1 MPLQSGLVNNIQS
14 LVKVLNLDKAN
25 KIKMKNIVVLV
36 SGSGTNLQRIIDTI
50 DTGEIQNAKVSLV
63 VADRE
68 CFGLERAKNHNIE
81 NILIPRGKNFS
92 SELAKVIPENTD
104 LIVLA
109 GFLSILKSEFCEN
122 WNGKII
128 NIHPALLPKFGG
140 KGMWGMNVHNAVIEA
155 KEVES
160 GATVHFVTPGIDEGE
175 AILQKS
181 FEVTAEDTPETLA
194 QKVHQIEYE
203 IFPIAINKVLGNK

>member
-1 MPLQSGLVNNIQS
+1 MPLQSGLIRN
-14 LVKVLNLDKAN
+14 
-25 KIKMKNIVVLV
+25 MKNIVVLV

-50 DTGEIQNAKVSLV
+50 DSGEIRNAKVTLV

-81 NILIPRGKNFS
+81 NLLIPRGKNFS

-140 KGMWGMNVHNAVIEA
+140 KGMWGMNVHHAVIEA

-175 AILQKS
+175 AILQKA
-181 FEVTAEDTPETLA
+181 FEVTADDTPETLA

-203 IFPIAINKVLGNK
+203 IFPIAINKVLGNE

>member
-1 MPLQSGLVNNIQS
+1 MYFRRH
-14 LVKVLNLDKAN
+14 
-25 KIKMKNIVVLV
+25 MKNIVILV

-50 DTGEIQNAKVSLV
+50 DNGEIPNAKVSLV

-68 CFGLERAKNHNIE
+68 CYGLERAKNHHIDH
-81 NILIPRGKNFS
+81 ILIPRGKNFS
-92 SELAKVIPENTD
+92 SELAKVVPENTD

-109 GFLSILKSEFCEN
+109 GFLSILKPEFCEN
-122 WNGKII
+122 WEGKII

-155 KEVES
+155 GEKQS
-160 GATVHFVTPGIDEGE
+160 GATVHFVTSGIDEGE
-175 AILQKS
+175 TILQKC
-181 FEVTAEDTPETLA
+181 FDVEENDTPETLA

-203 IFPIAINKVLGNK
+203 IFPKAINKVLGNQ

>member
-1 MPLQSGLVNNIQS
+1 
-14 LVKVLNLDKAN
+14 
-25 KIKMKNIVVLV
+25 MKNIVVLV

-50 DTGEIQNAKVSLV
+50 DSGEIRNAKVTLV

-92 SELAKVIPENTD
+92 SELAKVIPQDTD

-109 GFLSILKSEFCEN
+109 GFLSILKPEFCEN

-181 FEVTAEDTPETLA
+181 FEVTPEDTPETLA

-203 IFPIAINKVLGNK
+203 IFPEAINKVLGN

>member
-1 MPLQSGLVNNIQS
+1 MPLQSGLIRN
-14 LVKVLNLDKAN
+14 
-25 KIKMKNIVVLV
+25 MKNIVVLV

-50 DTGEIQNAKVSLV
+50 DSGEIRNAKVTLV

-81 NILIPRGKNFS
+81 NILIPRGKNFN

-181 FEVTAEDTPETLA
+181 FEVTADDTPETLA

-203 IFPIAINKVLGNK
+203 IFPLAINKVLGN

>member
-1 MPLQSGLVNNIQS
+1 
-14 LVKVLNLDKAN
+14 
-25 KIKMKNIVVLV
+25 MKNIVVLV

-50 DTGEIQNAKVSLV
+50 DSGEIQNAKVTLV

-203 IFPIAINKVLGNK
+203 IFPVAINKVLGN

>member
-1 MPLQSGLVNNIQS
+1 
-14 LVKVLNLDKAN
+14 
-25 KIKMKNIVVLV
+25 MKNIVILV

-50 DTGEIQNAKVSLV
+50 DSGEIQNAKVSLV

-68 CFGLERAKNHNIE
+68 CYGLERAKNHHIDHV
-81 NILIPRGKNFS
+81 LIPRGKNFS
-92 SELAKVIPENTD
+92 NELGQVIPKDTD

-109 GFLSILKSEFCEN
+109 GFLSILKPEFCVN
-122 WNGKII
+122 WTGKII

-140 KGMWGMNVHNAVIEA
+140 KGMWGMHVHNAVIEA
-155 KEVES
+155 GEKES

-181 FEVTAEDTPETLA
+181 FEVTAEDTPETIA
-194 QKVHQIEYE
+194 EKVHHIEYE
-203 IFPIAINKVLGNK
+203 IFPKAINKVLGNNS

>member
-25 KIKMKNIVVLV
+25 KINMKNIVVLV

-50 DTGEIQNAKVSLV
+50 DSGEIRNAKVTLV

-81 NILIPRGKNFS
+81 NLLIPRGKNFS

-203 IFPIAINKVLGNK
+203 IFPVAINKVLGNL

>member
-1 MPLQSGLVNNIQS
+1 MTEGYQIN
-14 LVKVLNLDKAN
+14 
-25 KIKMKNIVVLV
+25 MKNIVVLV

-50 DTGEIQNAKVSLV
+50 EAGEIQNAKVALV

-92 SELAKVIPENTD
+92 SELAKVIPQDTD

-109 GFLSILKSEFCEN
+109 GFLSILKPEFCEN

-155 KEVES
+155 KETES

-203 IFPIAINKVLGNK
+203 IFPLAINKVLGN

>member
-1 MPLQSGLVNNIQS
+1 
-14 LVKVLNLDKAN
+14 
-25 KIKMKNIVVLV
+25 MKNIVVLV

-50 DTGEIQNAKVSLV
+50 DSGEIRNAKVTLV

-81 NILIPRGKNFS
+81 NLLIPRGKNFS

-203 IFPIAINKVLGNK
+203 IFPVAINKVLGNL